1 MYVCTVRSFHC
12 CPLLCSQYNLTVST
26 KVSKHLVET
35 MLKALAEI
43 TKKLVG
49 VDVGGV
55 SWLGGWGRWRVD
67 GYSMGCRCLQSAVEL
82 YGGLTV

>member
-1 MYVCTVRSFHC
+1 M
-12 CPLLCSQYNLTVST
+12 ST

-55 SWLGGWGRWRVD
+55 SWLGGWADGRWM
-67 GYSMGCRCLQSAVEL
+67 GTSMGCWCLQSAVEL
-82 YGGLTV
+82 YGGLTVYGM